1 MRGLNYHHLYYF
13 WVTARLGSL
22 RAAAQRLHLAPQTM
36 SDQIKIRA
44 QIQGEI
50 TDLRILMQ
58 HPMETGQRKDEK
70 GQTLPMHFIQT
81 FSVLHNGKLLIDG
94 QLNTSVSKNPLFT
107 FKARG
112 IKAGDKISVNW
123 TDNNGAKRQDEITI
137 V

>member
-1 MRGLNYHHLYYF
+1 
-13 WVTARLGSL
+13 
-22 RAAAQRLHLAPQTM
+22 M

-70 GQTLPMHFIQT
+70 GQTLPMHFIQI

-112 IKAGDKISVNW
+112 IKSGDKISVNW

-137 V
+137 A